1 VNRCCAGQRIGPQE
15 KQPNVNGP
23 AYDDARIR
31 CDDQELI
38 IRNYYLTAC
47 ADLRTSPGKHLGLS
61 PASTTA
67 VSPSR
72 WQDSG
77 KLALPRQAR

>member
-1 VNRCCAGQRIGPQE
+1 MNRFSAGQRI
-15 KQPNVNGP
+15 
-23 AYDDARIR
+23 DH
-31 CDDQELI
+31 QELI

-61 PASTTA
+61 PAGTA
-67 VSPSR
+67 AASPSR

-77 KLALPRQAR
+77 KLPVPGQAR

>member
-1 VNRCCAGQRIGPQE
+1 MFVKC
-15 KQPNVNGP
+15 
-23 AYDDARIR
+23 R

-47 ADLRTSPGKHLGLS
+47 ADLRTSPGKYFGLS
-61 PASTTA
+61 PACTAA

-72 WQDSG
+72 WQGSG
-77 KLALPRQAR
+77 KLPLPGQAR

>member
-1 VNRCCAGQRIGPQE
+1 MSVNA
-15 KQPNVNGP
+15 
-23 AYDDARIR
+23 AAHDDGRIR

-38 IRNYYLTAC
+38 IRNHCLTAC
-47 ADLRTSPGKHLGLS
+47 ADLRTSPGKHLALS

-72 WQDSG
+72 WQGSG
-77 KLALPRQAR
+77 KLALPGQAQ

>member
-1 VNRCCAGQRIGPQE
+1 MQVSVNAA
-15 KQPNVNGP
+15 
-23 AYDDARIR
+23 AYDDGRIR

-38 IRNYYLTAC
+38 ILNYSLTAC

-61 PASTTA
+61 PASTAA

-72 WQDSG
+72 G
-77 KLALPRQAR
+77 LAVHELIRQEMDIRVGLAQVS

>member
-1 VNRCCAGQRIGPQE
+1 MQVSVNA
-15 KQPNVNGP
+15 
-23 AYDDARIR
+23 AAHDDGRIR
-31 CDDQELI
+31 CADQELI

-47 ADLRTSPGKHLGLS
+47 ADLRTSPGQHLGLS

-72 WQDSG
+72 WQGNG
-77 KLALPRQAR
+77 KLPLHGQAR